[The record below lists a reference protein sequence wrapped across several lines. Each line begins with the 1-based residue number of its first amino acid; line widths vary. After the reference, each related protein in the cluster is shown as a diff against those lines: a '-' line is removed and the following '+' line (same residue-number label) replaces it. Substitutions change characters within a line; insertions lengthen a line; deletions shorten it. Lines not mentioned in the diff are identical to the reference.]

1 MRCLAGDQAREAP
14 FPHAVL
20 NTTTLAEEARDM
32 FVQAYSNYTTHA
44 FPMDDL
50 RPLSCNGS
58 DSQGGIGL
66 TTLDS
71 LDTLLVRTYSLEQGV
86 MNQLEAFYK
95 ALCWVTGEG
104 TDCGS
109 GGDPPPR
116 LTFDLDVRVHVF
128 EVTIRALG
136 GLLSAH
142 QLLTQNLQLAPW
154 YRGGLLLAAV
164 DLADRLLPAFNTPS
178 GIPLSWI
185 NLRHGQ
191 ASDRILYETRITC
204 TACAGTLLL
213 EFGTLSR
220 MTGEMKYDAAA
231 RRALEAL
238 HGARSLIGLVGNT
251 ISCDTRGWER
261 HDSGIG
267 AGVDSYYE
275 YLLKAYLM
283 FGNRTHLQWAS
294 ESYAALLT
302 HSAVGAPL
310 SVSPWLLDVHMS
322 TALLLHTGVWSLSA
336 YWPGFQALAGQLE
349 EAAAQHRQWLAVWNK
364 FGWLP
369 EMFDVQKQTRH
380 PTLSGY
386 PLRPEL
392 MESTFMLAADAPD
405 TSYLRAGEA
414 MLGTLRSRNQVAC
427 GYAAVHDVSTGKL
440 SDSMESFFLS
450 ETVKYLYLLFANAS
464 AALDRWVLT
473 TEGHFLDAWADTEEQ
488 WEAEHGTVMLGAA
501 GAEGPIGAN
510 ATSGGPVGAPVP
522 ASTGKGSGARPGG
535 YVTEAPPGNAS
546 HDAAALMLAG
556 TFLSHEE
563 TTVAPTQEVVSMEV
577 ETVAARCRHLCEAQ
591 DPDQVARRAAALRA
605 ALPALPDS
613 QPLQPSLVRRRRCT
627 ACQAFTRAG
636 EAARRARVAR
646 RHVSATAAFARQLAS
661 ATARKAAEAARRGWT
676 PPAYFLC
683 DLRRTGGVLG
693 CGALKV
699 LHAGMELEDLMALR
713 PTAVIL
719 EASYHQD
726 GDDGAALMWWYS
738 GVQDVQ
744 LVSIDDP
751 EDGAFDSI
759 QGILAEFGPAFAPPC
774 QLGSSAG
781 PAAEDE
787 AELGSGPSASRPTSG
802 GGPVEYR
809 DPGQAPCTCPE
820 PRLQDLLLGCPGTGA
835 AGQDVLT
842 EVKGPLLLA
851 QSLFLCGG
859 EAGPGDPAPPAR
871 GSVLLAGRGRCPF
884 ADKARAAAASQ
895 AAALIVINS
904 GEDERAVWPMSGDG
918 APDLGALTMP
928 AVMVSAAAGGKLL
941 DLLRSRTRPTLRLRA
956 AEGIPA
962 PANATA
968 LPSAS
973 AAGPLPLDPGLR
985 LASLELMV
993 PPRSQAHAL
1002 RHLSSGEAEMA
1013 GIVAAVQL
1021 ALQAGDQTPGAAK
1034 EGALHPLLAARQ
1046 DETCPAP

>member
-1 MRCLAGDQAREAP
+1 MLRVGCSELEMGHSSLRWCTSLCSTLQRHAP
-14 FPHAVL
+14 W
-20 NTTTLAEEARDM
+20 
-32 FVQAYSNYTTHA
+32 
-44 FPMDDL
+44 
-50 RPLSCNGS
+50 
-58 DSQGGIGL
+58 
-66 TTLDS
+66 S
-71 LDTLLVRTYSLEQGV
+71 LDQGKYTVLSHSRDLLV
-86 MNQLEAFYK
+86 
-95 ALCWVTGEG
+95 
-104 TDCGS
+104 
-109 GGDPPPR
+109 
-116 LTFDLDVRVHVF
+116 
-128 EVTIRALG
+128 
-136 GLLSAH
+136 
-142 QLLTQNLQLAPW
+142 
-154 YRGGLLLAAV
+154 
-164 DLADRLLPAFNTPS
+164 
-178 GIPLSWI
+178 
-185 NLRHGQ
+185 
-191 ASDRILYETRITC
+191 
-204 TACAGTLLL
+204 
-213 EFGTLSR
+213 
-220 MTGEMKYDAAA
+220 
-231 RRALEAL
+231 
-238 HGARSLIGLVGNT
+238 
-251 ISCDTRGWER
+251 
-261 HDSGIG
+261 
-267 AGVDSYYE
+267 
-275 YLLKAYLM
+275 
-283 FGNRTHLQWAS
+283 
-294 ESYAALLT
+294 
-302 HSAVGAPL
+302 
-310 SVSPWLLDVHMS
+310 
-322 TALLLHTGVWSLSA
+322 
-336 YWPGFQALAGQLE
+336 
-349 EAAAQHRQWLAVWNK
+349 AQ
-364 FGWLP
+364 
-369 EMFDVQKQTRH
+369 
-380 PTLSGY
+380 
-386 PLRPEL
+386 
-392 MESTFMLAADAPD
+392 
-405 TSYLRAGEA
+405 
-414 MLGTLRSRNQVAC
+414 
-427 GYAAVHDVSTGKL
+427 
-440 SDSMESFFLS
+440 
-450 ETVKYLYLLFANAS
+450 
-464 AALDRWVLT
+464 
-473 TEGHFLDAWADTEEQ
+473 
-488 WEAEHGTVMLGAA
+488 
-501 GAEGPIGAN
+501 
-510 ATSGGPVGAPVP
+510 
-522 ASTGKGSGARPGG
+522 
-535 YVTEAPPGNAS
+535 
-546 HDAAALMLAG
+546 
-556 TFLSHEE
+556 
-563 TTVAPTQEVVSMEV
+563 
-577 ETVAARCRHLCEAQ
+577 
-591 DPDQVARRAAALRA
+591 
-605 ALPALPDS
+605 
-613 QPLQPSLVRRRRCT
+613 
-627 ACQAFTRAG
+627 
-636 EAARRARVAR
+636 
-646 RHVSATAAFARQLAS
+646 
-661 ATARKAAEAARRGWT
+661 
-676 PPAYFLC
+676 
-683 DLRRTGGVLG
+683 
-693 CGALKV
+693 
-699 LHAGMELEDLMALR
+699 ALR

-738 GVQDVQ
+738 GGWEPKSGSMLNGNTGSALRAKHSELDCLGTRTLRCPLTQSLSWTRPLHPSPPLFPVQDVQ

-918 APDLGALTMP
+918 APGGAGMVGMGLMYSCTQVSPQSAWRGQRASPVGTGPEHRLRCVRAASGGAAPAMACPSRWPTADLGALTMP